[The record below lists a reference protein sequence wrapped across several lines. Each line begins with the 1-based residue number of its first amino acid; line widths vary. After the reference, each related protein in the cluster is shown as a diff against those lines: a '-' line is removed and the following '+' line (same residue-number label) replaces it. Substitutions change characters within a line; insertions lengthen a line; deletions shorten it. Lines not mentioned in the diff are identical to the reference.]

1 MAIQWNI
8 IDSTKGVDKALQD
21 SQNQT
26 ILIFKHSTSCP
37 ISGIAKMRL
46 EGDWDLDSLPTY
58 YIDVKN
64 ARPASL
70 YFAEAVSVRHESP
83 QVIIVDKGEAIYDVS
98 HLDISM
104 AEVKDGM
111 KELETKWS

>member
-8 IDSTKGVDKALQD
+8 IDSTKAVDRAIQD

-26 ILIFKHSTSCP
+26 ILIFKHSTTCP

-46 EGDWDLDSLPTY
+46 EGDWDIDSLPTY
-58 YIDVKN
+58 YIDVKSS
-64 ARPASL
+64 RSSSL
-70 YFAEAVSVRHESP
+70 YLAEAVDVKHESP
-83 QVIIVDKGEAIYDVS
+83 QVIIIDKGEAIYDVS
-98 HLDISM
+98 HLDISL

-111 KELETKWS
+111 KELENNF

>member
-8 IDSTKGVDKALQD
+8 INSEQAVDLALQD
-21 SQNQT
+21 SHTQT
-26 ILIFKHSTSCP
+26 ILIFKHSTTCP

-58 YIDVKN
+58 YIDVKS

-70 YFAEAVSVRHESP
+70 YLAETVDVRHESP

-98 HLDISM
+98 HLDISL
-104 AEVKDGM
+104 AEVKDGL
-111 KELETKWS
+111 KELENNF